1 MALLLSTA
9 YLPPVDW
16 FAAVASDASLAGE
29 ISPASVV
36 LEACEHYRKQTWRN
50 RCTILTAS
58 GRENLLIPI
67 VHGAGECPATDG
79 AAAPPDRN
87 VSHIPITEVR
97 IDYSVDWVRA
107 HEQAIASAYGS
118 SAYFEYYKDE
128 LFALLE
134 SGESGLYAFNRRLI
148 DWLLAKLHLPAA
160 LTDSREFVRP
170 ESGSLVSPEPGP
182 FDAFVRPAS
191 NCAPLDLRERLH
203 PKKAPLY
210 RCGRPYYQIFS
221 AQFGFVEGL
230 SVVDLLFNEG
240 PDSLSVLA
248 AVRPLMT
255 SPTEEALGN

>member
-1 MALLLSTA
+1 MSLLLSTA

-50 RCTILTAS
+50 RCSILTAS
-58 GRENLLIPI
+58 GKENLLIPI
-67 VHGAGECPATDG
+67 VHAAGESSAADG
-79 AAAPPDRN
+79 MAILADRN
-87 VSHIPITEVR
+87 VSHIPIREVR

-107 HEQAIASAYGS
+107 HEQAIASAYGT

-148 DWLLAKLHLPAA
+148 DWLLTKLHLPAS

-170 ESGSLVSPEPGP
+170 EPGSLL
-182 FDAFVRPAS
+182 ACPAAAS
-191 NCAPLDLRERLH
+191 LDLRERLH

-210 RCGRPYYQIFS
+210 HCGKPYYQVFS
-221 AQFGFVEGL
+221 DRYGFVEGL

-240 PDSLSVLA
+240 PDSLSVLFEMQ
-248 AVRPLMT
+248 VD
-255 SPTEEALGN
+255 G

>member
-58 GRENLLIPI
+58 GKENLLIPI
-67 VHGAGECPATDG
+67 VHGAGEAPAADG
-79 AAAPPDRN
+79 KAAPVDRN
-87 VSHIPITEVR
+87 VSHIPIREVR
-97 IDYSVDWVRA
+97 IDQSVDWVHA

-134 SGESGLYAFNRRLI
+134 SGEGGLYAFNRRLI
-148 DWLLAKLHLPAA
+148 DWLLLKLHLPARVA
-160 LTDSREFVRP
+160 DSREFLRP
-170 ESGSLVSPEPGP
+170 EKG
-182 FDAFVRPAS
+182 
-191 NCAPLDLRERLH
+191 DLRERLH

-210 RCGRPYYQIFS
+210 RCGRPYYQVFS
-221 AQFGFVEGL
+221 AKSGFVEGL

-248 AVRPLMT
+248 AMQR
-255 SPTEEALGN
+255 ADA

>member
-58 GRENLLIPI
+58 GKENLLIPI
-67 VHGAGECPATDG
+67 VHGAGEASAADG
-79 AAAPPDRN
+79 KAAPGDRN
-87 VSHIPITEVR
+87 VSHIPIREVR

-128 LFALLE
+128 LFTLLE
-134 SGESGLYAFNRRLI
+134 SGEGSLYAFNRRLI
-148 DWLLAKLHLPAA
+148 DWLLLKLHLPARVA
-160 LTDSREFVRP
+160 DSREFLRP
-170 ESGSLVSPEPGP
+170 VPEPSAQ
-182 FDAFVRPAS
+182 DARPS
-191 NCAPLDLRERLH
+191 GVCALQDLRERLH

-210 RCGRPYYQIFS
+210 RCGRPYYQVFS
-221 AQFGFVEGL
+221 AKSGFVEGL

-248 AVRPLMT
+248 AMQR
-255 SPTEEALGN
+255 ADA

>member
-50 RCTILTAS
+50 RCAILTAS
-58 GRENLLIPI
+58 GKENLLIPI

-87 VSHIPITEVR
+87 VSHIPIREVC

-107 HEQAIASAYGS
+107 HEQAISSAYGS

-128 LFALLE
+128 LFSLLE

-148 DWLLAKLHLPAA
+148 DWLLVKLHLPAA

-170 ESGSLVSPEPGP
+170 QSGASLP
-182 FDAFVRPAS
+182 DAHPDTQYTPSAAG
-191 NCAPLDLRERLH
+191 CAPLDLRERLH

-210 RCGRPYYQIFS
+210 HCGRPYYQVFS
-221 AQFGFVEGL
+221 AQYGFVEGL

-248 AVRPLMT
+248 AMQPSMVL
-255 SPTEEALGN
+255 SAEGVSND

>member
-1 MALLLSTA
+1 MSLLLSTA

-50 RCTILTAS
+50 RCAILTAS
-58 GRENLLIPI
+58 GKENLLIPI
-67 VHGAGECPATDG
+67 VHAAGEAFTADG
-79 AAAPPDRN
+79 AAAGVDRN
-87 VSHIPITEVR
+87 VSHIPIRDVR

-107 HEQAIASAYGS
+107 HEQAIASAYGT

-134 SGESGLYAFNRRLI
+134 SGERGLYAFNHRLI
-148 DWLLAKLHLPAA
+148 NWLLAKLHLPASVV
-160 LTDSREFVRP
+160 DSREFVRP
-170 ESGSLVSPEPGP
+170 EPGP
-182 FDAFVRPAS
+182 SSWDARPAAD
-191 NCAPLDLRERLH
+191 CAPLDLRERLH

-210 RCGRPYYQIFS
+210 HCGRPYYQVFS

-230 SVVDLLFNEG
+230 SIVDLLFNEG
-240 PDSLSVLA
+240 PDSLSVLSA
-248 AVRPLMT
+248 MRPSMT
-255 SPTEEALGN
+255 LPADEASGD

>member
-50 RCTILTAS
+50 RCAILAAS
-58 GRENLLIPI
+58 GKENLLIPI
-67 VHGAGECPATDG
+67 VHAAGEASADG
-79 AAAPPDRN
+79 AAAPVDRN
-87 VSHIPITEVR
+87 VSHIPIRDVR

-107 HEQAIASAYGS
+107 HEKAIASAYGT

-134 SGESGLYAFNRRLI
+134 SGESGLYVFNRRLI
-148 DWLLAKLHLPAA
+148 DWLLAKLHLPACVV
-160 LTDSREFVRP
+160 DSREFVRP
-170 ESGSLVSPEPGP
+170 ESGNFADPEPGP
-182 FDAFVRPAS
+182 SSRGVRPAS
-191 NCAPLDLRERLH
+191 GCVPLDLRERLH

-210 RCGRPYYQIFS
+210 HCGRPYYQVFS
-221 AQFGFVEGL
+221 AQYGIVEGL

-248 AVRPLMT
+248 SMRPG
-255 SPTEEALGN
+255 E

>member
-50 RCTILTAS
+50 RCAILAAS
-58 GRENLLIPI
+58 GKENLLIPI
-67 VHGAGECPATDG
+67 VHAAGEASADG
-79 AAAPPDRN
+79 AAAPVDRN
-87 VSHIPITEVR
+87 VSHIPIRDVR

-107 HEQAIASAYGS
+107 HEQAIASAYGT

-148 DWLLAKLHLPAA
+148 DWLLAKLHLPAYVV
-160 LTDSREFVRP
+160 DSREFVKPVSDSSSRDARP
-170 ESGSLVSPEPGP
+170 TAGG
-182 FDAFVRPAS
+182 A
-191 NCAPLDLRERLH
+191 LDLRERLH

-210 RCGRPYYQIFS
+210 RCGRPYYQVFS

-248 AVRPLMT
+248 AMRPLMT

>member
-50 RCTILTAS
+50 RCAILTAS
-58 GRENLLIPI
+58 GKENLLIPI
-67 VHGAGECPATDG
+67 VHGAGEPAAGG
-79 AAAPPDRN
+79 AAPVDRN
-87 VSHIPITEVR
+87 VSHIPIREVR
-97 IDYSVDWVRA
+97 IDDSVDWVHA
-107 HEQAIASAYGS
+107 HEQALASAYGT

-134 SGESGLYAFNRRLI
+134 SGESRLYAFNRRLI
-148 DWLLAKLHLPAA
+148 DWLLLKLHLPANI
-160 LTDSREFVRP
+160 TDSRDFVKP
-170 ESGSLVSPEPGP
+170 DPTVQ
-182 FDAFVRPAS
+182 DAAAALKDLRSAFATSRQ
-191 NCAPLDLRERLH
+191 DLRERLH

-210 RCGRPYYQIFS
+210 QCGRPYYQVFS
-221 AQFGFVEGL
+221 ARFGFVEGL

-248 AVRPLMT
+248 SMRRVEDAPVR
-255 SPTEEALGN
+255 

>member
-107 HEQAIASAYGS
+107 HEQAVASAYGS

-160 LTDSREFVRP
+160 LMDSRVFVKP
-170 ESGSLVSPEPGP
+170 ENG
-182 FDAFVRPAS
+182 
-191 NCAPLDLRERLH
+191 DLRERLH
-203 PKKAPLY
+203 PKKTPLY
-210 RCGRPYYQIFS
+210 RCGRPYYQVFS

-248 AVRPLMT
+248 AMRPLMT

>member
-170 ESGSLVSPEPGP
+170 ENG
-182 FDAFVRPAS
+182 
-191 NCAPLDLRERLH
+191 DLRERLH

-210 RCGRPYYQIFS
+210 RCGRPYYQVFS

-240 PDSLSVLA
+240 PDGLSVLA
-248 AVRPLMT
+248 AMRPLMT